1 MRPQLEIPLA
11 STSDFVEQV
20 GDMRVLLIGDDM
32 RSFLACAR
40 SLGRQGIEVHAAPF
54 NWSAPALSSKYVS
67 EVHKLPRLGRSAKVW
82 VNAVRELQAVH
93 CFDLVIPCDERALI
107 PLCAVPESKRNFKVA
122 HPGDRA
128 LEFLFDKAK
137 TRELA
142 QELDIPVAN
151 GELADCNSNAQLLA
165 AQFGL
170 PVMFKARESYSAT
183 DLEDRG
189 EVFAVNSVDVL
200 DDELRALSKNDGV
213 LIEQFFPKEG
223 AADGIGVSVAARNGD
238 ILAAFQ
244 HRRLV
249 EKPGG
254 GSSSVR
260 ISEDLDPDMLAAVV
274 KLSAATKLNGV
285 AMFEFRQ
292 SVETKEWILLEVN
305 ARPWGS
311 MPLPLAL
318 GVDFPTM
325 LLDVHMNILR
335 SYNGDYNSGVVGK
348 NLVLTLLHKFQGRSK
363 GAIPLAFACLG
374 ETITHIVNCGRGREV
389 SDSFVWDDLRP
400 GMFEFSAL
408 LKRGLN
414 RIIWNKQGQ
423 PERRRGGI
431 EIPAEATSSDVTTEA
446 ERVPEKRDIA
456 S

>member
-1 MRPQLEIPLA
+1 MSSEA
-11 STSDFVEQV
+11 GFNEQV
-20 GDMRVLLIGDDM
+20 KDMRVLLVGDDM

-40 SLGRQGIEVHAAPF
+40 SFGREGIEVHAAPF
-54 NWSAPALSSKYVS
+54 NWSASALSSKFVS
-67 EVHKLPRLGRSAKVW
+67 EIHKLPRLGRSAKIW
-82 VNAVRELQAVH
+82 VNAVRELQAEYG
-93 CFDLVIPCDERALI
+93 FDLIVPCDERALI
-107 PLCAVPESKRNFKVA
+107 PLCAVPEDKRNFNVA
-122 HPGDRA
+122 NPGKLA

-142 QELDIPVAN
+142 QKLNIPIAT
-151 GELADCNSNAQLLA
+151 GELVDRHSNAELLVAQL
-165 AQFGL
+165 GL
-170 PVMFKARESYSAT
+170 PMMFKARESYSAE

-189 EVFAVNSVDVL
+189 EVFAVHSAEQL
-200 DDELRALSKNDGV
+200 DDELRALLEDDVFLVEG
-213 LIEQFFPKEG
+213 FFPPKG

-260 ISEDLDPDMLAAVV
+260 ISEDLDPDMLAAVE
-274 KLSAATKLNGV
+274 KMSSATKLNGV

-325 LLDVHMNILR
+325 LLDVHMNIHR
-335 SYNGDYNSGVVGK
+335 SYNGDYKSGIVGK

-363 GAIPLAFACLG
+363 GAIPLVFACLS
-374 ETITHIVNCGRGREV
+374 ETVTHIVNCTRGREV

-408 LKRGLN
+408 LKRGVN

-431 EIPAEATSSDVTTEA
+431 EIPAVATDSSIATDD
-446 ERVPEKRDIA
+446 ERVSEKRDVA

>member
-1 MRPQLEIPLA
+1 MSSEA
-11 STSDFVEQV
+11 GFNEQV
-20 GDMRVLLIGDDM
+20 KDMRVLLVGDDM

-40 SLGRQGIEVHAAPF
+40 SFGRQGIEVHAAPF
-54 NWSAPALSSKYVS
+54 NWSASALSSKFVR
-67 EVHKLPRLGRSAKVW
+67 EIHKLPRLGRSAKIW
-82 VNAVRELQAVH
+82 VNAVRELQAEH
-93 CFDLVIPCDERALI
+93 GFDLIVPCDERAHI
-107 PLCAVPESKRNFKVA
+107 PLCAVPEDKRNFKVA
-122 HPGDRA
+122 NPGKLA

-142 QELDIPVAN
+142 QKLNIPIAT
-151 GELADCNSNAQLLA
+151 GELVDRHSNAELLVAQL
-165 AQFGL
+165 GL
-170 PVMFKARESYSAT
+170 PMMFKARESYSAE

-189 EVFAVNSVDVL
+189 EVFAVHSVEQL
-200 DDELRALSKNDGV
+200 DDELRALLENDVFLVEG
-213 LIEQFFPKEG
+213 FFPPKG
-223 AADGIGVSVAARNGD
+223 AADGIGISVAARNGD

-260 ISEDLDPDMLAAVV
+260 IGEDLDPDMLAAV
-274 KLSAATKLNGV
+274 KKMSAATKLNGV

-318 GVDFPTM
+318 GVDFPSM
-325 LLDVHMNILR
+325 FLDVQLGIHR
-335 SYNGDYNSGVVGK
+335 DYKSDYNSGVVGK

-363 GAIPLAFACLG
+363 GAIPLVFACLS
-374 ETITHIVNCGRGREV
+374 ETATHIVNCTRGREV
-389 SDSFVWDDLRP
+389 SDSFVLDDLRP

-423 PERRRGGI
+423 PERRRGAG
-431 EIPAEATSSDVTTEA
+431 EFPAVATDSSIATDA
-446 ERVPEKRDIA
+446 EGAQEKRDIA